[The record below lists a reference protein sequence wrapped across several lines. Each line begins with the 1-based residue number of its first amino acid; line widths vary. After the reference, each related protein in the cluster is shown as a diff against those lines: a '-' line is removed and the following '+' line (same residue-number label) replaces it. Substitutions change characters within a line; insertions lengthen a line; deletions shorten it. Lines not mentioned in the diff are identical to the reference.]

1 MVNGDP
7 CSGVGYHHE
16 WLEVPVRRRAR
27 KCTLSVVYPAMLCAQ
42 ASGNTTNDPASPCAP
57 PALTASEKVKT
68 TTFIGTIADYASKK
82 AILGSMIGFLM
93 TFVYLNYSLSF
104 WQGSRFLVWH
114 ETNLNAVITV
124 LLAVMIGAFSL

>member
-1 MVNGDP
+1 
-7 CSGVGYHHE
+7 
-16 WLEVPVRRRAR
+16 
-27 KCTLSVVYPAMLCAQ
+27 MLLLA
-42 ASGNTTNDPASPCAP
+42 
-57 PALTASEKVKT
+57 V
-68 TTFIGTIADYASKK
+68 
-82 AILGSMIGFLM
+82 LGSMIGWLM